1 MTQIERIEKCKK
13 AAAQIRKNIIEMTY
27 AVGGVG
33 AHLGGSLSMVEIL
46 AALYIGTLKF
56 RLENLEW
63 AERDRVIL
71 SKGHAALALYPTL
84 VQAGMLSEEELYCF
98 KKDGSHLTA
107 HPSCHGVPGVEFA
120 SGSLGQGLSLGVG
133 VALALK
139 RKNYL
144 SSRVFVLLGDG
155 ECNEG
160 SVWEAAL
167 FANHFR
173 LNNLVAI
180 IDHNRMQSLDFN
192 ENTLEIE
199 NFGSKWRAFGWDV
212 CDVNGH
218 DVHMLLDVFTTIRER
233 RNQKPLAVISHT
245 VKGHG
250 IDFMSDAPL
259 CHGVSPQ
266 GIDQERAYAQLE
278 ENKV

>member
-46 AALYIGTLKF
+46 AALYIGALKF

-160 SVWEAAL
+160 SVWEAA
-167 FANHFR
+167 ASASHFQ
-173 LNNLVAI
+173 LNQLVAVV
-180 IDHNRMQSLDFN
+180 DQNQMQYDGDTK
-192 ENTLEIE
+192 EVMEMQPIAE
-199 NFGSKWRAFGWDV
+199 KWRDFGWHV
-212 CDVNGH
+212 CEVDGH
-218 DVHMLLDVFTTIRER
+218 CIEELLDVFTIESKKPFVILANTIKGKGISFMER
-233 RNQKPLAVISHT
+233 DWRFHNSRIS
-245 VKGHG
+245 KEQYKQA
-250 IDFMSDAPL
+250 IEEL
-259 CHGVSPQ
+259 EGV
-266 GIDQERAYAQLE
+266 
-278 ENKV
+278 V

>member
-13 AAAQIRKNIIEMTY
+13 AATQIRKNIIEMTY

-46 AALYIGTLKF
+46 AALYIGALKF

-120 SGSLGQGLSLGVG
+120 SGSIGQGLSLGVG

-160 SVWEAAL
+160 SVWEAA
-167 FANHFR
+167 ASASHFQ
-173 LNNLVAI
+173 LNQLVAVV
-180 IDHNRMQSLDFN
+180 DQNQMQYDGDTK
-192 ENTLEIE
+192 EVMEMQPIAE
-199 NFGSKWRAFGWDV
+199 KWRDFGWHV
-212 CDVNGH
+212 CEVDGH
-218 DVHMLLDVFTTIRER
+218 CIEELLDVFTIESKKPFVILANTIKGKGISFMER
-233 RNQKPLAVISHT
+233 DWRFHNSRIS
-245 VKGHG
+245 KEQYKQA
-250 IDFMSDAPL
+250 IEEL
-259 CHGVSPQ
+259 EGV
-266 GIDQERAYAQLE
+266 
-278 ENKV
+278 V

>member
-13 AAAQIRKNIIEMTY
+13 AATQIRKNIIEMTY

-46 AALYIGTLKF
+46 AALYIGALKF

-160 SVWEAAL
+160 SVWEAA
-167 FANHFR
+167 ASASHFQ
-173 LNNLVAI
+173 LNQLVAVV
-180 IDHNRMQSLDFN
+180 DQNQMQYDGDTK
-192 ENTLEIE
+192 EVMEMQPIAE
-199 NFGSKWRAFGWDV
+199 KWRDFGWHV
-212 CDVNGH
+212 CEVDGH
-218 DVHMLLDVFTTIRER
+218 CIEELLDVFTIESKKPFVILANTIKGKGISFMER
-233 RNQKPLAVISHT
+233 DWRFHNSRIS
-245 VKGHG
+245 KEQYKQA
-250 IDFMSDAPL
+250 IEEL
-259 CHGVSPQ
+259 EGV
-266 GIDQERAYAQLE
+266 
-278 ENKV
+278 V

>member
-160 SVWEAAL
+160 SVWEAA
-167 FANHFR
+167 ASASHFQ
-173 LNNLVAI
+173 LNQLVAVV
-180 IDHNRMQSLDFN
+180 DQNQMQYDGDTK
-192 ENTLEIE
+192 EVMEMQPIE
-199 NFGSKWRAFGWDV
+199 EKWRDFGWHV
-212 CDVNGH
+212 CEVDGH
-218 DVHMLLDVFTTIRER
+218 CIEELLDVFTIESKKPFVILANTIKGKGISFMER
-233 RNQKPLAVISHT
+233 DWRFHNSRIS
-245 VKGHG
+245 KEQYKQA
-250 IDFMSDAPL
+250 IEEL
-259 CHGVSPQ
+259 EGV
-266 GIDQERAYAQLE
+266 
-278 ENKV
+278 V

>member
-160 SVWEAAL
+160 SVWEAA
-167 FANHFR
+167 ASASHFQ
-173 LNNLVAI
+173 LNQLVAVVYQ
-180 IDHNRMQSLDFN
+180 NQMQYDGDTK
-192 ENTLEIE
+192 EVMEMQPIAE
-199 NFGSKWRAFGWDV
+199 KWRDFGWHV
-212 CDVNGH
+212 CEVDGH
-218 DVHMLLDVFTTIRER
+218 CIEELLDVFTIESKKPFVILANTIKGKGISFMER
-233 RNQKPLAVISHT
+233 DWRFHNSRIS
-245 VKGHG
+245 KEQYKQA
-250 IDFMSDAPL
+250 IEEL
-259 CHGVSPQ
+259 EGV
-266 GIDQERAYAQLE
+266 
-278 ENKV
+278 V

>member
-1 MTQIERIEKCKK
+1 MTQVERIKKCKE
-13 AAAQIRKNIIEMTY
+13 AAVQIRKNIIEMTY
-27 AVGGVG
+27 ATGNVG

-46 AALYIGTLKF
+46 AALYIGVLKF
-56 RLENLEW
+56 RLENLKW
-63 AERDRVIL
+63 DERDRVIL

-160 SVWEAAL
+160 SVWEAA
-167 FANHFR
+167 ASASHFQ
-173 LNNLVAI
+173 LNQLVAVV
-180 IDHNRMQSLDFN
+180 DQNQMQYDGDTK
-192 ENTLEIE
+192 EVMEMQPIAE
-199 NFGSKWRAFGWDV
+199 KWRDFGWHV
-212 CDVNGH
+212 CEVDGH
-218 DVHMLLDVFTTIRER
+218 CIEELLDVFTIESKKPFVILANTIKGKGISFMER
-233 RNQKPLAVISHT
+233 DWRFHNSRIS
-245 VKGHG
+245 KEQYKQA
-250 IDFMSDAPL
+250 IEEL
-259 CHGVSPQ
+259 EGV
-266 GIDQERAYAQLE
+266 
-278 ENKV
+278 V

>member
-160 SVWEAAL
+160 SVWEAA
-167 FANHFR
+167 ASASHFQ
-173 LNNLVAI
+173 LNQLVAVV
-180 IDHNRMQSLDFN
+180 DQNQMQYDGDTK
-192 ENTLEIE
+192 EVMEMQPIAE
-199 NFGSKWRAFGWDV
+199 KWRDFGWHV
-212 CDVNGH
+212 CEVDGH
-218 DVHMLLDVFTTIRER
+218 CIEELLDVFTIESKKPFVILANTIKGKGISFMER
-233 RNQKPLAVISHT
+233 DWRFHNSRIS
-245 VKGHG
+245 KEQYKQA
-250 IDFMSDAPL
+250 IEEL
-259 CHGVSPQ
+259 EGV
-266 GIDQERAYAQLE
+266 
-278 ENKV
+278 V

>member
-56 RLENLEW
+56 RLENLKW
-63 AERDRVIL
+63 DERDRVIL

-160 SVWEAAL
+160 SVWEAA
-167 FANHFR
+167 ASASHFQ
-173 LNNLVAI
+173 LNQLVAVV
-180 IDHNRMQSLDFN
+180 DQNQMQYDGDTK
-192 ENTLEIE
+192 EVMEMQPIAE
-199 NFGSKWRAFGWDV
+199 KWRDFGWHV
-212 CDVNGH
+212 CEVDGH
-218 DVHMLLDVFTTIRER
+218 CIEELLDVFTIESKKPFVILANTIKGKGISFMER
-233 RNQKPLAVISHT
+233 DWRFHNSRIS
-245 VKGHG
+245 KEQYKQA
-250 IDFMSDAPL
+250 IEEL
-259 CHGVSPQ
+259 EGV
-266 GIDQERAYAQLE
+266 
-278 ENKV
+278 V